1 MDENRGTIINGERID
16 GKAVASDN
24 PSPET
29 DKGNICYA
37 PDANTRVINKHIF
50 VWLFNFMFG
59 YLGVDR
65 FVRGQIG
72 LGILKIITFGGF
84 GVWTLVDFII
94 SIIKAYAD
102 NPNTEELVFIN
113 GEYAKSISPT
123 YG

>member
-16 GKAVASDN
+16 GKAIASEHDQATGN

-29 DKGNICYA
+29 NKGNICYA
-37 PDANTRVINKHIF
+37 PDASTRVINKHIF
-50 VWLFNFMFG
+50 VWLFNFAFG

-94 SIIKAYAD
+94 AIIKAYAD

-113 GEYAKSISPT
+113 GEYAN
-123 YG
+123 